1 MGLRA
6 DLTACRGESEESW
19 EALRGCGFGGACD
32 GDGGGVEG
40 EDPAFGSVEDVGV
53 DFVAQFA
60 GETEEGGGWGV
71 GGVFHFVYLGGGGWG
86 LMVELVALRW
96 RWCGVVW

>member
-6 DLTACRGESEESW
+6 DLTAFRGESEESW

-53 DFVAQFA
+53 DFVAQFGGEAEERKGGIA
-60 GETEEGGGWGV
+60 GGFGCSFFAYSGSG
-71 GGVFHFVYLGGGGWG
+71 
-86 LMVELVALRW
+86 
-96 RWCGVVW
+96 